1 MKPASAV
8 LIVNKKAR
16 SGAELDIAMC
26 LAILQ
31 AGGIS
36 AHVFSLG
43 EDELWQLDEWMAE
56 ADVLIVAGGD
66 GSINHNLTRVIEA
79 GKVLAIIPMGTAND
93 FARNLG
99 VPNDA
104 RLACEL
110 IVAGN
115 VAQLDV
121 ASVNGHHFVNVA
133 HIGLGV
139 SVTYEL
145 NDEVKKRWGILSY
158 LRAFISALKRMRTF
172 RAKLQLD
179 GRYKRYRLL
188 HLSVGCGRFYG
199 GGNVVDEHCYA
210 NNGWLNITG
219 LRKRSLFK
227 LLISLPFI
235 RFGRHRLISEAIVAK
250 AKRLELTTRRPMEIH
265 ADGEP
270 VGFTPA
276 VFELQRKAL
285 RVIYNVQE
293 HHLMLSD
300 A

>member
-1 MKPASAV
+1 MNIASAV
-8 LIVNKKAR
+8 LVVNKKAR
-16 SGAELDIAMC
+16 AGADLDIAQC

-31 AGGIS
+31 AGGITTQ
-36 AHVFSLG
+36 VFSLG
-43 EDELWQLDEWMAE
+43 EDEPAQLDAWMVE
-56 ADVLIVAGGD
+56 ADAIIVAGGD
-66 GSINHNLTRVIEA
+66 GSINHNLQQVIKA

-99 VPNDA
+99 IPNDP

-115 VAQLDV
+115 IAALDV
-121 ASVNGHHFVNVA
+121 ASVNGHYFVNVA

-145 NDEVKKRWGILSY
+145 TDEVKKRWGIFSY

-172 RAKLQLD
+172 RAKLLLD
-179 GRYKRYRLL
+179 ERAKRYRLI

-219 LRKRSLFK
+219 LRKRNLFK

-270 VGFTPA
+270 VGHTPA
-276 VFELQRKAL
+276 VFELHERVL
-285 RVIYNVQE
+285 RVIYNLNQ
-293 HHLMLSD
+293 HQLMLTNS
-300 A
+300 

>member
-1 MKPASAV
+1 MNIASAV
-8 LIVNKKAR
+8 LVVNKKAR
-16 SGAELDIAMC
+16 AGADLDIAQC

-31 AGGIS
+31 AGGI
-36 AHVFSLG
+36 ATEVFSLG
-43 EDELWQLDEWMAE
+43 EGAPGQLDGALAK
-56 ADVLIVAGGD
+56 ADMVIVAGGD
-66 GSINHNLTRVIEA
+66 GSINHILLQVVKA

-99 VPNDA
+99 IPNDP

-115 VAQLDV
+115 IAALDV
-121 ASVNGHHFVNVA
+121 ASVNGHYFVNVA
-133 HIGLGV
+133 HVGLGV

-145 NDEVKKRWGILSY
+145 TDEVKKRWGIFSY

-172 RAKLQLD
+172 RAKLLLD
-179 GRYKRYRLL
+179 DHAKRYRLI

-219 LRKRSLFK
+219 LRKRNLFK

-270 VGFTPA
+270 VGHTPA
-276 VFELQRKAL
+276 VFELHERVL
-285 RVIYNVQE
+285 RVIYNVNE
-293 HHLMLSD
+293 HQLMLTNG
-300 A
+300 